1 MVVLGDV
8 FFASRPRSLAKDR
21 HRSGELAC
29 IPQAAR
35 RNLGSAV
42 REARRRSP
50 TVATR
55 LDRDRHPSRPGIAVS
70 DLGVP
75 GSRPQQRCSSGP
87 SPQRSVPR
95 CAGSGAC
102 WGIAS
107 KDGRRGAVRVRTRP
121 ERLPRAALPPAPGP
135 ERASRPLRRARSGAS
150 DAYPGFKR
158 ACTHVTSC
166 ESTVLIPSCSSQEM

>member
-1 MVVLGDV
+1 
-8 FFASRPRSLAKDR
+8 LAEDR

-55 LDRDRHPSRPGIAVS
+55 LDWDRHPSRPGIAVS
-70 DLGVP
+70 DLGVR
-75 GSRPQQRCSSGP
+75 GSRPQQRCPSGP

-102 WGIAS
+102 GGLASVGVRWGGVPA
-107 KDGRRGAVRVRTRP
+107 RRRP
-121 ERLPRAALPPAPGP
+121 GRLPRAAFPQAPGLG
-135 ERASRPLRRARSGAS
+135 RASRPLPRARSGAS
-150 DAYPGFKR
+150 DVYPGFKR
-158 ACTHVTSC
+158 AYTHVTSC